1 MLRSRIFDNEVL
13 EKPFNMGQ
21 LKRLMAYLKPY
32 RKQVVVTVILMFI
45 SAFLGLLGPYILK
58 IAIDDYM
65 VQADYRGLAVLALI
79 YSAGNAVIMIF
90 NRQRIITMSQVG
102 QKALYRIRQDL
113 FNHIQKLSFQF
124 YDSRPAGKILVR
136 IINDVNS
143 LGDLL
148 SNGIVNVLVDGVT
161 IILVIVMM
169 LSMNVA
175 LTLITLTV
183 MPLMLIVIMGL
194 KKVIR
199 RRWQTVRKKA
209 SNMNGYLHE
218 SLAGMRVT
226 QAFAREPETNKV
238 YNELSH
244 DIRSSWMSA
253 IKVNNLMGPSS
264 TIIATISTVLVY
276 WFGISFIDSGV
287 VTVGILVAFA
297 SYVNRFWQPVN
308 NILNFINSILV
319 AMASTERIFELLDT
333 PADIIDYPDAIEMPE
348 IEGEVRFENLSFH
361 YEPEKPVLKNINI
374 QVTPGETIALVGPTG
389 AGKSTMVNLLSRFY
403 EPIEGRILIDGMD
416 INTVTMNSL
425 RDQMGVMMQDSF
437 IFSGTILDNIRYGKL
452 DASDEEVKAAAR
464 VVYAD
469 EFIRNMEKGY
479 YTEVKERGSRLSQ
492 GQRQLIS
499 FARALLADPRILILD
514 EATSSIDTQT
524 EILVQKGLNELLKG
538 RTSFVIAHRL
548 STIRNADRIM
558 YIEDGRIAECGSHD
572 ELLQLKG
579 EYYKLYLSQYRFLD
593 DVS

>member
-1 MLRSRIFDNEVL
+1 MLKSRITDDEVL
-13 EKPFNMGQ
+13 ERPFNMAQ

-32 RKQVVVTVILMFI
+32 RKQVVITVISMFVV
-45 SAFLGLLGPYILK
+45 AFLGLLSPYILK

-65 VQADYRGLAVLALI
+65 VQANYKGLAVLALI
-79 YSAGNAVIMIF
+79 LLAIDGVIMVF
-90 NRQRIITMSQVG
+90 SRQRVITMSQVG
-102 QKALYRIRQDL
+102 QKALFRIRQDL
-113 FNHIQKLSFQF
+113 FNHIQKLSFKF

-148 SNGIVNVLVDGVT
+148 SNGIVNILVDGVT
-161 IILVIVMM
+161 IIIVIGIM
-169 LSMNVA
+169 LYMNVT

-183 MPLMLIVIMGL
+183 IPLMFIIIFSL
-194 KKVIR
+194 KRVIR
-199 RRWQTVRKKA
+199 RRWQTVRKKS

-226 QAFAREPETNKV
+226 QAFAREPETNGV
-238 YNELSH
+238 YNELSQ

-253 IKVNNLMGPSS
+253 IKVNNFMGPSS
-264 TIIATISTVLVY
+264 IIIATISTVLVY
-276 WFGISFIDSGV
+276 WFGISFMDTGV

-333 PADIIDYPDAIEMPE
+333 PADIIDYSDAIEMPE
-348 IEGEVRFENLSFH
+348 IEGEVTFEDLSFH
-361 YEPEKPVLKNINI
+361 YEPEKPVLKNVNI
-374 QVTPGETIALVGPTG
+374 QISPGETIALVGPTG
-389 AGKSTMVNLLSRFY
+389 AGKSTIVNLLSRFY
-403 EPIEGRILIDGMD
+403 EPVEGRVLIDGID
-416 INTVTMNSL
+416 INSVTMNSL

-437 IFSGTILDNIRYGKL
+437 IFSGTIMDNIRYGKL
-452 DASDEEVKAAAR
+452 DASDAEVKAAACI
-464 VVYAD
+464 VYAD
-469 EFIRNMEKGY
+469 EFIRNMDKGY
-479 YTEVKERGSRLSQ
+479 YTEVNERGSSLSQ

-558 YIEDGRIAECGSHD
+558 YIYGGNIAESGSHD
-572 ELLQLKG
+572 ELMEEKG

-593 DVS
+593 EVS

>member
-1 MLRSRIFDNEVL
+1 MFKSRITDDEVL
-13 EKPFNMGQ
+13 EKPFNMNQ
-21 LKRLMAYLKPY
+21 LKRLLAYLKPY
-32 RKQVVVTVILMFI
+32 RKQVVLTVILMFVV
-45 SAFLGLLGPYILK
+45 AFLGLLSPYILK

-65 VQADYRGLAVLALI
+65 DQGNLKGLAMLALI
-79 YSAGNAVIMIF
+79 LLAIDAIIMVSS
-90 NRQRIITMSQVG
+90 RQRAITMSQVG
-102 QKALYRIRQDL
+102 QKALYRMRQDL

-148 SNGIVNVLVDGVT
+148 SNGIVNILVDSVT
-161 IILVIVMM
+161 IIIVVVLM
-169 LSMNVA
+169 LSMSVT

-183 MPLMLIVIMGL
+183 IPLMLIVIMSL

-199 RRWQTVRKKA
+199 RRWQTVRKKS

-226 QAFAREPETNKV
+226 QAFAREPETNRI
-238 YNELSH
+238 YNELSQ
-244 DIRSSWMSA
+244 DIRFSWMSA

-264 TIIATISTVLVY
+264 IIIATISTVLVY
-276 WFGISFIDSGV
+276 WFGISFMDSGA

-333 PADIIDYPDAIEMPE
+333 PADIIDHPDAIEMPE
-348 IEGEVRFENLSFH
+348 IKGEVTFENLSFH
-361 YEPEKPVLKNINI
+361 YEPEKPVLKNVNFH
-374 QVTPGETIALVGPTG
+374 VEPGETIALVGPTG
-389 AGKSTMVNLLSRFY
+389 AGKSTIVNLLSRFY
-403 EPIEGRILIDGMD
+403 EPIEGRVLIDGID

-437 IFSGTILDNIRYGKL
+437 IFSGTIMDNIRYGRL
-452 DASDEEVKAAAR
+452 NATDAEVKEAAR
-464 VVYAD
+464 IVYAD

-479 YTEVKERGSRLSQ
+479 YTEVNERGSRLSQ

-558 YIEDGRIAECGSHD
+558 YIAGGNIAECGSHD
-572 ELLQLKG
+572 ELMKEKG

-593 DVS
+593 EVS

>member
-1 MLRSRIFDNEVL
+1 MLKSRITDDEVL
-13 EKPFNMGQ
+13 ERPFNMAQ

-32 RKQVVVTVILMFI
+32 RKQVVITVISMFVV
-45 SAFLGLLGPYILK
+45 AFLGLLSPYILK

-65 VQADYRGLAVLALI
+65 VQANYKGLAVLALI
-79 YSAGNAVIMIF
+79 LLAIDGVIMVF
-90 NRQRIITMSQVG
+90 SRQRVITMSQVG
-102 QKALYRIRQDL
+102 QKALFRIRQDL
-113 FNHIQKLSFQF
+113 FNHIQKLSFKF

-148 SNGIVNVLVDGVT
+148 SNGIVNILVDSVT
-161 IILVIVMM
+161 IIIVVILM
-169 LSMNVA
+169 LSMNVK

-183 MPLMLIVIMGL
+183 IPLMFIIIFSL
-194 KKVIR
+194 KRVIR
-199 RRWQTVRKKA
+199 RRWQTVRKKS

-226 QAFAREPETNKV
+226 QAFAREPETNGV
-238 YNELSH
+238 YNELSQ

-253 IKVNNLMGPSS
+253 IKVNNFMGPSS
-264 TIIATISTVLVY
+264 IIIATISTVLVY
-276 WFGISFIDSGV
+276 WFGISFMDTGV

-333 PADIIDYPDAIEMPE
+333 PADIIDYSDAIEMPE
-348 IEGEVRFENLSFH
+348 IEGEVTFEDLSFH
-361 YEPEKPVLKNINI
+361 YEPEKPVLKNVNI
-374 QVTPGETIALVGPTG
+374 QISPGETIALVGPTG
-389 AGKSTMVNLLSRFY
+389 AGKSTIVNLLSRFY
-403 EPIEGRILIDGMD
+403 EPVEGRVLIDGID
-416 INTVTMNSL
+416 INSVTMNSL

-437 IFSGTILDNIRYGKL
+437 IFSGTIMDNIRYGKL
-452 DASDEEVKAAAR
+452 DASDAEVKAAACI
-464 VVYAD
+464 VYAD
-469 EFIRNMEKGY
+469 EFIRNMDKGY
-479 YTEVKERGSRLSQ
+479 YTEVNERGSSLSQ

-558 YIEDGRIAECGSHD
+558 YIYGGNIAESGSHD
-572 ELLQLKG
+572 ELMEEKG

-593 DVS
+593 EVS

>member
-1 MLRSRIFDNEVL
+1 VFKSRITDDEVL
-13 EKPFNMGQ
+13 EKPFNMNQ
-21 LKRLMAYLKPY
+21 LKRLLAYLKPY
-32 RKQVVVTVILMFI
+32 RKQVVLTVILMFVV
-45 SAFLGLLGPYILK
+45 AFLGLLSPYILK

-65 VQADYRGLAVLALI
+65 DQGNLKGLAMLALI
-79 YSAGNAVIMIF
+79 LLAIDAIIMVSS
-90 NRQRIITMSQVG
+90 RQRAITMSQVG
-102 QKALYRIRQDL
+102 QKALYRMRQDL

-148 SNGIVNVLVDGVT
+148 SNGIVNILVDSVT
-161 IILVIVMM
+161 IIIVVVLM
-169 LSMNVA
+169 LSMSVT

-183 MPLMLIVIMGL
+183 IPLMLIVIMSL

-199 RRWQTVRKKA
+199 RRWQTVRKKS

-226 QAFAREPETNKV
+226 QAFAREPETNRI
-238 YNELSH
+238 YNELSQ
-244 DIRSSWMSA
+244 DIRFSWMSA

-264 TIIATISTVLVY
+264 IIIATISTVLVY
-276 WFGISFIDSGV
+276 WFGISFMDSGA

-333 PADIIDYPDAIEMPE
+333 PADIIDHPDAIEMPE
-348 IEGEVRFENLSFH
+348 IKGEVTFENLSFH
-361 YEPEKPVLKNINI
+361 YEPEKPVLKNVNFH
-374 QVTPGETIALVGPTG
+374 VEPGETIALVGPTG
-389 AGKSTMVNLLSRFY
+389 AGKSTIVNLLSRFY
-403 EPIEGRILIDGMD
+403 EPIEGRVLIDGID

-437 IFSGTILDNIRYGKL
+437 IFSGTIMDNIRYGRL
-452 DASDEEVKAAAR
+452 NATDAEVKEAAR
-464 VVYAD
+464 IVYAD

-479 YTEVKERGSRLSQ
+479 YTEVNERGSRLSQ

-558 YIEDGRIAECGSHD
+558 YIAGGNIAECGSHD
-572 ELLQLKG
+572 ELMKEKG

-593 DVS
+593 EVS